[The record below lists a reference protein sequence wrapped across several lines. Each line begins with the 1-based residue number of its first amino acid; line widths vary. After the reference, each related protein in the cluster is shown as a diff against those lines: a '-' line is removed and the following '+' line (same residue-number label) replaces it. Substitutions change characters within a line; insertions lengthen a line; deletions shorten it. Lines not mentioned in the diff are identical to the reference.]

1 MAQQIASMF
10 VSVGADLTGLTSGLA
25 AARGHLS
32 GFQGEMARVG
42 SSLTSIGT
50 RMTAALTVPI
60 VGAGVAMFK
69 MAADFESATNIL
81 AIAARQSGTPL
92 KELHDAALLVG
103 KDTQLIGVDAMQA
116 ADAMTT
122 FYKTGFTTSE
132 IMGDLNT
139 YLEEGTN
146 LGGALRASVDLAAAS
161 DLNLAQA
168 SDAVAIA
175 LKTFNLDASR
185 AVDIANSFV
194 GAADASV
201 AEVSDLTA
209 AMYVFGPTANQ
220 YGWSLQDTNTA
231 LAILSDRGIRGSE
244 AGTAL
249 RSMMT
254 NMMRQ
259 TDETKEALEALN
271 ISLYDQDGQ
280 MRALP
285 DIIEQLS
292 RAMGGLTE
300 EQRNAYIQTLAGTY
314 GMKAMATLV
323 AEGPEGWY
331 KMTASIDEA
340 ASAQEIG
347 EQRTQGL
354 TGKIEQ
360 FQGALQTLGITA
372 GETFLPKVTEAVEGT
387 TNLVD
392 ALAGV
397 SPEALKAAIGLAGVA
412 AAAGPMLLVVGSLLK
427 VLPVFTTPLG
437 GLTVLLLGLAGAL
450 WLAGEDGV
458 TLRDGLHELG
468 QELQKREGLEEV
480 GLWIDRLAT
489 LTDWLAAVGE
499 GARKMARFFR
509 DPFGALDQMTE
520 EQIALDQS
528 AGITPE
534 DEEAYFREGRYLP
547 EWARRGLG
555 LSNRSTDTEAA
566 LNELVDMIVGPE
578 TARLITFTPQGIEI
592 VVGSMPMSGEQLSS
606 VWADPAMWDLIGKV
620 VPPEGYS
627 ADVGFRLA
635 QTAEETANLAEQAAA
650 RARMLEGQIN
660 PGGGV
665 GLDEYGP
672 EIPAGY
678 YPLPPEGYFP
688 LPPEGYTE
696 QTPNTLG
703 GIGSQP
709 YGPEEMKTPALDQLF
724 GEEDVALGFSLTPAQ
739 TPEEVAALAESV
751 LPPEGSL
758 TRSVTIA
765 ARADP
770 AQLER
775 SADEVAAAW
784 ERAIAQR
791 LERLK
796 RNKMVETGG
805 LLEEAAAV
813 GMAR

>member
-1 MAQQIASMF
+1 MAQQIASLF
-10 VSVGADLTGLTSGLA
+10 ATVGADLTGLTSGLSQ
-25 AARGHLS
+25 ARGHLD
-32 GFQGEMARVG
+32 GFAGQMSTAGANMSRVG
-42 SSLTSIGT
+42 MGL
-50 RMTAALTVPI
+50 TAAVTTPLL
-60 VGAGVAMFK
+60 GAGIAALKVG
-69 MAADFESATNIL
+69 ADFESATNIL

-139 YLEEGTN
+139 YLEEETN
-146 LGGALRASVDLAAAS
+146 LTGMLRAAIDLAAAS
-161 DLNLAQA
+161 DLDLARA

-175 LKTFNLDASR
+175 IKTFGLNYEDAT
-185 AVDIANSFV
+185 AVANSFV

-231 LAILSDRGIRGSE
+231 LAILSDRGIRGAE

-300 EQRNAYIQTLAGTY
+300 EQRNAYIQILAGTY

-331 KMTASIDEA
+331 KMTAAIDEA

-354 TGKIEQ
+354 TGALEQ
-360 FQGALQTLGITA
+360 FQGAVQTLAAEASTAFLPTVTEMTKETTGFVNALGKLHPDTMEGLVKFGGVLAALGPSLWGLGQVVKLLALIPGSLLAVAGAGAVVGSILWFGSEKGDKFTESLWKLDEAVFALGGAEGLQKWIGIRQGIEGVQESTAKSFGGIWQGEPVEEPTAWDVLGAAPVAGAPFRIAKSVLSVFPPADGTA
-372 GETFLPKVTEAVEGT
+372 GETP
-387 TNLVD
+387 
-392 ALAGV
+392 
-397 SPEALKAAIGLAGVA
+397 
-412 AAAGPMLLVVGSLLK
+412 
-427 VLPVFTTPLG
+427 
-437 GLTVLLLGLAGAL
+437 
-450 WLAGEDGV
+450 
-458 TLRDGLHELG
+458 
-468 QELQKREGLEEV
+468 
-480 GLWIDRLAT
+480 
-489 LTDWLAAVGE
+489 
-499 GARKMARFFR
+499 
-509 DPFGALDQMTE
+509 
-520 EQIALDQS
+520 
-528 AGITPE
+528 
-534 DEEAYFREGRYLP
+534 
-547 EWARRGLG
+547 
-555 LSNRSTDTEAA
+555 AA
-566 LNELVDMIVGPE
+566 LLDPTNPAALEWNQLQEHMTLE
-578 TARLITFTPQGIEI
+578 TP
-592 VVGSMPMSGEQLSS
+592 
-606 VWADPAMWDLIGKV
+606 
-620 VPPEGYS
+620 
-627 ADVGFRLA
+627 
-635 QTAEETANLAEQAAA
+635 
-650 RARMLEGQIN
+650 
-660 PGGGV
+660 
-665 GLDEYGP
+665 GLD
-672 EIPAGY
+672 A
-678 YPLPPEGYFP
+678 
-688 LPPEGYTE
+688 
-696 QTPNTLG
+696 
-703 GIGSQP
+703 
-709 YGPEEMKTPALDQLF
+709 LF
-724 GEEDVALGFSLTPAQ
+724 GEEAALGFSLTPAQ

-805 LLEEAAAV
+805 LLEEARAQ
-813 GMAR
+813 GMTP